1 MTRGADIIAAIIL
14 LALAIA
20 IIVYLLHWLYRRSSK
35 EVSFVRTGML
45 GEKVVISG
53 GAFVLPIIHNITQ
66 VGMRTLSITIKRG
79 GDKSLITKDRMRAEL
94 VTEFFT
100 KVPPDERAVATAAQ
114 TLGNRTLDPE
124 HLREVVHGRFAD
136 ALGEVAAKMTLDE
149 IQENRG
155 QFAKEVTKIADESIG
170 HTGLALET
178 VSNAKPV

>member
-14 LALAIA
+14 LALVIA

-79 GDKSLITKDRMRAEL
+79 FIRAYGYAWRESRYIGRSLCLTY
-94 VTEFFT
+94 
-100 KVPPDERAVATAAQ
+100 
-114 TLGNRTLDPE
+114 N
-124 HLREVVHGRFAD
+124 
-136 ALGEVAAKMTLDE
+136 
-149 IQENRG
+149 
-155 QFAKEVTKIADESIG
+155 S
-170 HTGLALET
+170 
-178 VSNAKPV
+178 